1 MPQMQRSV
9 DSDGSRS
16 LPIPWRGLLIGWGLF
31 SIVEL
36 VDRWL
41 SFGSL
46 EAAALLTAV
55 NYPPLVLMSVGLC
68 RGYERLFPE
77 RGLTALR
84 MAMLISMC
92 VVAAFCVFTFSTVIR
107 IEFGWSRPDARPLEA
122 FVIPAGQH
130 AIAFLAWSLLYFWI
144 ATEAHRQEEQQH
156 LVHIQ
161 MEALRAEIH
170 ELQLQLDPHFLIN
183 ALNGIAEETHDSPER
198 AVAMIAD
205 LTTYLRH
212 VLAGL
217 RTPVVSVRSEI
228 EGMHAYLRLQQA
240 RFGGRVSVH
249 LSVDPATTDRSV
261 ANLLFQ
267 PLVENA
273 FEHGDRSVRLNVSIR
288 VSLDGEALRINIE
301 NTGHLASTTK
311 ARPGHGLGLQNIQRR
326 LEVHYPGRHEFYLRQ
341 VEDGGDTCVEAVLR
355 LEGEPCSVS

>member
-9 DSDGSRS
+9 DSDRSLS
-16 LPIPWRGLLIGWGLF
+16 LPIPWRGLLIGWGLY
-31 SIVEL
+31 SIVEFI
-36 VDRWL
+36 DRWL

-46 EAAALLTAV
+46 EAAALLTAI
-55 NYPPLVLMSVGLC
+55 NYPPLVLMSVALC
-68 RGYERLFPE
+68 RGYERLCHE
-77 RGLTALR
+77 RALMGLR
-84 MAMLISMC
+84 MAMLIGMC
-92 VVAAFCVFTFSTVIR
+92 VGAAFCVFTFSTVIR
-107 IEFGWSRPDARPLEA
+107 IEFGWNRPDASPLEA

-144 ATEAHRQEEQQH
+144 ATETHRQEEQQH
-156 LVHIQ
+156 LVQVQ

-183 ALNGIAEETHDSPER
+183 TLNGIAEETHDSPDR
-198 AVAMIAD
+198 AIAMIAD

-228 EGMHAYLRLQQA
+228 EGLGAYLRLQQA
-240 RFGGRVSVH
+240 RFGNRVSVR
-249 LSVDPATTDRSV
+249 LSVDPAAADRPL

-267 PLVENA
+267 PLIENA

-288 VSLDGEALRINIE
+288 VSLDGEALRIDVE
-301 NTGHLASTTK
+301 NTGQLSSTIK
-311 ARPGHGLGLQNIQRR
+311 ARPGHGLGLQNIRRR
-326 LEVHYPGRHEFYLRQ
+326 LEVHYPGRHEFHLRQ
-341 VEDGGDTCVEAVLR
+341 MEDGGDTCVEAVLR